1 MVDSGVQHSYVE
13 KEKKSL
19 TIIDYIQELRVEKIG
34 TTLVNSLNQRV
45 VNSSFVKHK
54 QRYSLSDEH

>member
-19 TIIDYIQELRVEKIG
+19 TIIDYIEELRVQKIG
-34 TTLVNSLNQRV
+34 GTLINSLNQRV
-45 VNSSFVKHK
+45 ANSSLFKHK
-54 QRYSLSDEH
+54 QRYSLSDQH